1 MRLTRLLAALALI
14 LAATLPAAAR
24 SHHKPSKP
32 HNVLIFVADGLRYVS
47 VTPKTAPTMWKLKTE
62 GVDFTNSHS
71 LYPTITTVNA
81 SAIATGHYIGDT
93 GNFGNTLYTGYPVT
107 GANGAPITFQEDDL
121 LLGDLTAH
129 FGGNYLNE
137 TSLIAAARQAGYAT
151 AVMGKVGPIA
161 IQDITQRDG
170 TGTIVIDDALNT
182 PKGITVSPEI
192 NDAIKAAGISATA
205 PKTNVPNTAQQQYLI
220 AVATKVVL
228 PKLAASGHPFAML
241 YWSRDPDAS
250 QHSAKD
256 SFGKLSPG
264 INSASGR
271 AGIKDADD
279 TLAALLAALK
289 AQGLDKT
296 TDVFVTADH
305 GFSTIDRHSKTSAA
319 GKISY
324 PKVIPGET
332 PPGVVAIDLAD
343 ALAMP
348 IYDPFNQN
356 SPVDYKSGQLS
367 SFGSAVL
374 GADPANPDIVVVAN
388 GGSDHIYLP
397 GANARDLAPKIV
409 DALSKEDYISGIF
422 VDDALGSV
430 PGALPMSAINLR
442 GSALTPQPSIIVSF
456 ASHPIP
462 GCKPLLMCAAEMA
475 DTSLDTGQGMHGS
488 FSRADTRNFMAA
500 TGPDFKARFADPAPV
515 SNADINPTLAH
526 ILGLDIPSKGN
537 LKGRVASEA
546 LKGGKKVTVTKGWQ
560 ASMPAPNGQKT
571 ILEYQRVGGT
581 RYFDAAGF
589 PGRTVGLSPH

>member
-1 MRLTRLLAALALI
+1 MRFARLSAALVVALCV
-14 LAATLPAAAR
+14 ALPAQAR
-24 SHHKPSKP
+24 HHAPPKP

-47 VTPKTAPTMWKLKTE
+47 VTPQTAPTMWKLKTQ

-93 GNFGNTLYTGYPVT
+93 GNFGNTLYTGYPVAGT
-107 GANGAPITFQEDDL
+107 NGAPITFQEDDT
-121 LLGDLTAH
+121 LLGALAAH

-137 TSLIAAARQAGYAT
+137 TSLIAAAREAGYAT
-151 AVMGKVGPIA
+151 AVMGKVGPTA

-170 TGTIVIDDALNT
+170 TGTIVIDDAMNT
-182 PKGITVSPEI
+182 PKGITVAPEI
-192 NDAIKAAGISATA
+192 NDAIKAAGLPLTA
-205 PKTNVPNTAQQQYLI
+205 PKTNVPNNEQQQYMI

-228 PKLAASGHPFAML
+228 PKLASSTKPFAML
-241 YWSRDPDAS
+241 FWSRDPDAS
-250 QHSAKD
+250 QHSQKD
-256 SFGKLSPG
+256 SLGKLTPG
-264 INSASGR
+264 INGPTGQ

-305 GFSTIDRHSKTSAA
+305 GFSTIDRHSQTSIAA
-319 GKISY
+319 KLTFGRV
-324 PKVIPGET
+324 PPGET
-332 PPGVVAIDLAD
+332 PPGIVAIDLAD

-348 IYDPFNQN
+348 MYDPFQLNK
-356 SPVDYKSGQLS
+356 PVDYRNGELPSYGN
-367 SFGSAVL
+367 AIL
-374 GADPANPDIVVVAN
+374 GADPANPDVVVVAN

-397 GANARDLAPKIV
+397 GANARDLAAKIADV
-409 DALSKEDYISGIF
+409 LSREDYISGIF
-422 VDDALGSV
+422 VNDNLGSV
-430 PGALPMSAINLR
+430 AGALPLSAVNLH
-442 GSALTPQPSIIVSF
+442 GAALTPQPSMIVSF
-456 ASHPIP
+456 ASHVVP
-462 GCKPLLMCAAEMA
+462 GCKPVLMCAAEMA
-475 DTSLDTGQGMHGS
+475 DTTLETGQGMHGT
-488 FSRADTRNFMAA
+488 FSRSDTRNFMAA

-526 ILGLDIPSKGN
+526 ILRLDIPAKGS

-560 ASMPAPNGQKT
+560 ASMPAANGQRT

>member
-1 MRLTRLLAALALI
+1 MRFARLSAALALA
-14 LAATLPAAAR
+14 LCAALPAEAQHREPA
-24 SHHKPSKP
+24 KP

-47 VTPKTAPTMWKLKTE
+47 VTPQTAPTMWKLKTQ

-107 GANGAPITFQEDDL
+107 GTNGAPITFQEDDA
-121 LLGDLTAH
+121 LLGDLAAH
-129 FGGNYLNE
+129 YNGNYLNE

-151 AVMGKVGPIA
+151 AVMGKVGPTA

-182 PKGITVSPEI
+182 PKGITVSPQI
-192 NDAIKAAGISATA
+192 NEAIKAAGISATA
-205 PKTNVPNTAQQQYLI
+205 PKTAVPNNEQQQYLI

-228 PKLAASGHPFAML
+228 PKLAASGRPFAML

-256 SFGKLSPG
+256 SIGKLTPG

-296 TDVFVTADH
+296 TDIFVTADH
-305 GFSTIDRHSKTSAA
+305 GFSTIDRHSQTSAA
-319 GKISY
+319 AKITY
-324 PKVIPGET
+324 GRVPPGET
-332 PPGVVAIDLAD
+332 PPGIVAIDLAD
-343 ALAMP
+343 ALGLPM
-348 IYDPFNQN
+348 YDPFQQN
-356 SPVDYKSGQLS
+356 KPVDYKNGELS
-367 SFGSAVL
+367 SFGSATI
-374 GADPANPDIVVVAN
+374 GIDPANPDIVVVAN

-397 GANARDLAPKIV
+397 GANARDLAPKIA
-409 DALSKEDYISGIF
+409 DILSGEDYISGIF
-422 VDDALGSV
+422 VNDDLGRV
-430 PGALPMSAINLR
+430 PGALPLSAINLH
-442 GSALTPQPSIIVSF
+442 GSALTPRPSMVVSF
-456 ASHPIP
+456 ASHIIP
-462 GCKPLLMCAAEMA
+462 GCKPVLMCAAEMA
-475 DTSLDTGQGMHGS
+475 DTTLDTGQGMHGT

-500 TGPDFKARFADPAPV
+500 TGPDFRARFADPAPV

-526 ILGLDIPSKGN
+526 ILSLDIAAKGN

-546 LKGGKKVTVTKGWQ
+546 LRGGKKVTVTKGWQ